1 MGFLLGAFG
10 KLMAGRRVRDLQ
22 ARMMRVQSKARRTT
36 RQIEKMS
43 KMLETQKKMEIN
55 NLAMQQQAGNSMM
68 PYLAASS
75 ATAVMQAA
83 AAKNG
88 TTFNGPS
95 ENAQALAFGGASLDS
110 FIQNGGLT
118 KEDQSWMAQFSNVKT
133 QMSSSTEMW
142 LAQMKNQIEE
152 KYENMN
158 DIMLEPLKME
168 EDSLQTEKD
177 SLESQLQIAQADY
190 EACKKMEQADAKNLA
205 PNYTGQ
211 G

>member
-43 KMLETQKKMEIN
+43 KMLETQKKLELN
-55 NLAMQQQAGNSMM
+55 NLSMQQQWANMAMPNMIKGMLATQGLTPSQQVDAMM
-68 PYLAASS
+68 
-75 ATAVMQAA
+75 T
-83 AAKNG
+83 
-88 TTFNGPS
+88 
-95 ENAQALAFGGASLDS
+95 GGADMSSMLNQPGAMSD
-110 FIQNGGLT
+110 IDKQ
-118 KEDQSWMAQFSNVKT
+118 WMAQFSSMKT
-133 QMSSSTEMW
+133 QMAGQNEMI
-142 LAQMKNQIEE
+142 LTQMKSQIEE

-190 EACKKMEQADAKNLA
+190 DACKKMEQADAKNLA
-205 PNYTGQ
+205 PNYTGSA

>member
-22 ARMMRVQSKARRTT
+22 ARMMRVQSKSRRTT

-43 KMLETQKKMEIN
+43 KMLESQKKMEIN
-55 NLAMQQQAGNSMM
+55 NLSMMQQSANSALPFILGSTLGMCPGSNGQAITQMM
-68 PYLAASS
+68 MGGGGIDAMLNQIPGSDS
-75 ATAVMQAA
+75 PEVQAA
-83 AAKNG
+83 QK
-88 TTFNGPS
+88 
-95 ENAQALAFGGASLDS
+95 Q
-110 FIQNGGLT
+110 
-118 KEDQSWMAQFSNVKT
+118 WMAQFSNMKT
-133 QMSSSTEMW
+133 QMAGQNEM
-142 LAQMKNQIEE
+142 LLTQMKSQIEE
-152 KYENMN
+152 KYENLN

-190 EACKKMEQADAKNLA
+190 DACKKMEQADAKNLA
-205 PNYTGQ
+205 PNYTGSA

>member
-43 KMLETQKKMEIN
+43 KMLETQKKMELN
-55 NLAMQQQAGNSMM
+55 SLAMQQQMANSGMSGAILGT
-68 PYLAASS
+68 LAQNGVTSNNPNVMALLSGGADASS
-75 ATAVMQAA
+75 LLNSTKIDANDQA
-83 AAKNG
+83 
-88 TTFNGPS
+88 
-95 ENAQALAFGGASLDS
+95 
-110 FIQNGGLT
+110 FIGQYTQL
-118 KEDQSWMAQFSNVKT
+118 KT
-133 QMSSSTEMW
+133 QMSSSNEMI
-142 LAQMKNQIEE
+142 LAQLKNQIEE

>member
-43 KMLETQKKMEIN
+43 KMLETQKKMELN
-55 NLAMQQQAGNSMM
+55 SLAMLQQMANSGMSGAILGA
-68 PYLAASS
+68 LAQQGMVSNNPNVMALLSGGADASS
-75 ATAVMQAA
+75 LLNST
-83 AAKNG
+83 
-88 TTFNGPS
+88 S
-95 ENAQALAFGGASLDS
+95 INAQDQAFIGQYTQL
-110 FIQNGGLT
+110 
-118 KEDQSWMAQFSNVKT
+118 KT
-133 QMSSSTEMW
+133 QMASSSEMI
-142 LAQMKNQIEE
+142 LAQLKNQIEE

-177 SLESQLQIAQADY
+177 SLESQIQIAQADY

>member
-55 NLAMQQQAGNSMM
+55 NLSMMQQYANTAM
-68 PYLAASS
+68 PGMITGTLA
-75 ATAVMQAA
+75 Q
-83 AAKNG
+83 
-88 TTFNGPS
+88 
-95 ENAQALAFGGASLDS
+95 
-110 FIQNGGLT
+110 GGLT
-118 KEDQSWMAQFSNVKT
+118 PSNPQLAAMMTGGADLSSMLNQPGAISDQDKAWMAQFSNMKT
-133 QMSSSTEMW
+133 QMAGQNEM
-142 LAQMKNQIEE
+142 LLTQMKSQIEE

-205 PNYTGQ
+205 PNYTGAA